1 MPASLVRQASLS
13 RPRSKRKPFSE
24 VGPAFPGDD
33 LFVVG
38 VGASA
43 GGLDACR
50 KLVEA
55 LPPTTAAAWIFVQHL
70 DPAHESLLVSLLTG
84 HTRMTVVQAA
94 DGMLIEREHL
104 YIIAPGT
111 YLAVADGALRS
122 SIPQARHGARLP
134 FDFLLHSLAK
144 EYGPQSA
151 CVVLSGTGADGSLGL
166 KAIKERGGIV
176 IAQDPH
182 EAGSDGMPLSAIA
195 TGAVDLV
202 LPLAKIP
209 DALMEY
215 RRRIPSRDLV
225 DEGSGQ
231 GAGPVWLAA
240 IIELLRT
247 RTDHDFTLYK
257 RGTLERRIERRR
269 AMAAVETHNMAGYIE
284 VLANDP
290 VELELLAKD
299 ILINVTQFFRDPK
312 VFDLLAKTVVP
323 ELVRLHAPG
332 QDIRIWIAGCST
344 GEETYS
350 LAMLFLEEIA
360 TSRRG
365 IKLRVF
371 ASDADPDALA
381 KAREGLYPESIEAD
395 VSPIRL
401 ANFFLKEGSDYRV
414 LPDLR
419 SMMVF
424 TAHDVLV
431 DPPFSRLDM
440 VSCRNLLI
448 YLNPE
453 AQTKVVSLFH
463 FALRDGGILL
473 LGSAETVGKPDGRF
487 EILSKSERIYRHT
500 GHGRSHD
507 VGFSMNS
514 TNAVRIA
521 SRQEQGHAVSRQSA
535 MAELCRRLVIQSHA
549 PATVLIS
556 RDHECIYSV
565 GPTDR
570 YLHVASG
577 PPTQDILAMASQE
590 VRSRLRLAIQRA
602 KQGDARVVVAGGT
615 TVQNGNVVGF
625 KLDVQPVSNDGE
637 EMFLVSFVDVPH
649 PDHQDRKAITGSLE
663 DVPRVA
669 ELESELEATKAELAS
684 VVRSLEIISEDHKV
698 VNEEAL
704 SVNQEYQSTN
714 EELLTSKEELQALN
728 EELTALNSQLQE
740 TLERQRT
747 TSNDLQN
754 VLYSTEVATLFLDMQ
769 LNIRFFT
776 PATRSLFN
784 VLPGDIGRPLRDLS
798 SLAADDDLIADTRT
812 VLATSV
818 PSEREIQAQTGIWF
832 IRRILPY
839 RTEDNRVEGV
849 VITFTDITERKLVK
863 TSLKEAKQL
872 ADQANNAKSRFLAA
886 ASHDLRQPLQAL
898 VLLQG
903 SLANAVEGDV
913 AKKMVERLEHILSS
927 MSGMLNALLDINQ
940 IEAGTVHAELVSFPI
955 GELLDQMKDEFND
968 RTLPSN
974 LIFRVAPCSLLIRS
988 DPHLLMQ
995 VIRNLL
1001 SNAFK
1006 YTKRGRVL
1014 LGCRRRGDRLRIEIW
1029 DTGIGIPN
1037 DELKAIFDEYHQL
1050 DNAARERS
1058 RGLGLGLSIANRL
1071 ADLLGDRITVRSQ
1084 PGKGSVFSIEV
1095 MLGLVETSGPPK
1107 HDDERIGEV
1116 SRPEQNAH
1124 NGSILVIED
1133 DPEVRDLIGSILNA
1147 EGYDAG
1153 TAFDG
1158 VEGLELVLQ
1167 HVVQP
1172 NLILADY
1179 NLPGGMTGLQ
1189 VVASVRKIARWEIPA
1204 IILTGDISLETLRDI
1219 AQGKCLHLHKPVK
1232 VGDLVKAIEGLMDA
1246 SQHSAPPRAIVPA
1259 ARPAGQMSSV
1269 VYIVDDDPHVRTE
1282 IRQTL
1287 EDDGRTVEDYA
1298 SCEAFLEAYKPGREA
1313 CLLVDAYLPGMKGV
1327 DLLKLLHGR
1336 GDRLPAIMITGNS
1349 DVSVAVQAM
1358 KEGASDFIEKPIGTA
1373 ELLESV
1379 GRAFEQSVNSQKL
1392 LAWREAAAN
1401 HISGLTPRQHQ
1412 IMDLVLAGCPSKI
1425 IAADLG
1431 ISQRTVENHRALIM
1445 KKTGSRSLPALTRLA
1460 LAAQLAQNNG
1470 VDKPPSTG

>member
-13 RPRSKRKPFSE
+13 RPRSTRKPLSE
-24 VGPAFPGDD
+24 VGPPARTSG

-43 GGLDACR
+43 GGLEACR

-55 LPPTTAAAWIFVQHL
+55 LPPTTATAWIYVQHL

-84 HTRMTVVQAA
+84 HTRMTVLQAA
-94 DGMLIEREHL
+94 DGMLIEPEHL

-111 YLAVADGALRS
+111 YLSVSDGALRS
-122 SIPQARHGARLP
+122 SLPQARHGARLP
-134 FDFLLHSLAK
+134 FDFLLRSLAK
-144 EYGPQSA
+144 ECGA
-151 CVVLSGTGADGSLGL
+151 RAGCVVLSGTGADGSLGL
-166 KAIKERGGIV
+166 KAIKEQGGIIV
-176 IAQDPH
+176 AQDPH
-182 EAGSDGMPLSAIA
+182 EAAFDGMPLSAIA

-209 DALMEY
+209 EALMEY
-215 RRRIPSRDLV
+215 RRRIRIPDAALEESNK
-225 DEGSGQ
+225 SI
-231 GAGPVWLAA
+231 GPAWLGEVV
-240 IIELLRT
+240 ELLRT

-269 AMAAVETHNMAGYIE
+269 AMAVIETSNMADYIG

-323 ELVRLHAPG
+323 ELVRSHAPG

-360 TSRRG
+360 ASGRG
-365 IKLRVF
+365 IKLQVF
-371 ASDADPDALA
+371 ASDVDPDALI
-381 KAREGLYPESIEAD
+381 KAREGLYPETIEAD
-395 VSPIRL
+395 VSPTRL
-401 ANFFLKEGSDYRV
+401 ANFFLKEGNTYRV
-414 LPDLR
+414 LAELR
-419 SMMVF
+419 SMVVF

-431 DPPFSRLDM
+431 DPPFPRLDM

-453 AQTKVVSLFH
+453 AQTKAVSFFH

-487 EILSKSERIYRHT
+487 EIISKPERIYRHT
-500 GHGRSHD
+500 GHSRSHD

-514 TNAVRIA
+514 TNAGHIA
-521 SRQEQGHAVSRQSA
+521 SRQEQRHAISRQST

-549 PATVLIS
+549 PATVLIN
-556 RDHECIYSV
+556 RDHECIHSV

-577 PPTQDILAMASQE
+577 PPTQDILAMTSLD

-602 KQGDARVVVAGGT
+602 RQANARVVVTGGT
-615 TVQNGNVVGF
+615 TEQNGKVVGF
-625 KLDVQPVSNDGE
+625 KLDVEPVSNDGE
-637 EMFLVSFVDVPH
+637 EMFLVCFVDEPH
-649 PDHQDRKAITGSLE
+649 HDHPDRKAVTTMLE

-669 ELESELEATKAELAS
+669 ELRSELEATKAELAS
-684 VVRSLEIISEDHKV
+684 AIRSLEKISVDHKV

-704 SVNQEYQSTN
+704 SVNEEYQSTN

-784 VLPGDIGRPLRDLS
+784 VLPSDIGRPLGDLK
-798 SLAADDDLIADTRT
+798 SLASDDDILADTQT
-812 VLATSV
+812 VLRTSV
-818 PSEREIQAQTGIWF
+818 PSEREIQTQTGIWF
-832 IRRILPY
+832 VRRILPY
-839 RTEDNRVEGV
+839 RTGDNRVEGV
-849 VITFTDITERKLVK
+849 VITFADITERKLVK
-863 TSLKEAKQL
+863 NSLREAKQL
-872 ADQANNAKSRFLAA
+872 ADRANSAKSRFLAA

-903 SLANAVEGDV
+903 SLANVVQGEV

-940 IEAGTVHAELVSFPI
+940 IEAGTVHAELDSFPI
-955 GELLDQMKDEFND
+955 GELLDQVKDEFND
-968 RTLPSN
+968 SALPSN
-974 LIFRVAPCSLLIRS
+974 LRFRVAPCSLSIRS

-1014 LGCRRRGDRLRIEIW
+1014 LGCRRKGDRLRIEIW
-1029 DTGIGIPN
+1029 DTGIGIPS

-1095 MLGLVETSGPPK
+1095 LLVQPETSAPPK
-1107 HDDERIGEV
+1107 QDGDRVVGV
-1116 SRPEQNAH
+1116 ATPEPNAH

-1133 DPEVRDLIGSILNA
+1133 DPEVRDLIGSMLTA
-1147 EGYDAG
+1147 EGYNAR
-1153 TAFDG
+1153 TASDG

-1167 HVVQP
+1167 HVIQP

-1179 NLPGGMTGLQ
+1179 NLPGGMNGLQ
-1189 VVASVRKIARWEIPA
+1189 VVASVRKIVRREVPA

-1219 AQGKCLHLHKPVK
+1219 AQGRCLHLNKPVK
-1232 VGDLVKAIEGLMDA
+1232 VGDLIKAIEGLMDA
-1246 SQHSAPPRAIVPA
+1246 SRHAGPQRALAPA
-1259 ARPAGQMSSV
+1259 ARPGGQTSTI
-1269 VYIVDDDPHVRTE
+1269 VYIVDDDQYVRTE
-1282 IRQTL
+1282 IRQVL
-1287 EDDGRTVEDYA
+1287 EDDDRTVEDYE

-1327 DLLKLLHGR
+1327 DLLKLLHDR

-1349 DVSVAVQAM
+1349 DVRVAVQAM
-1358 KEGASDFIEKPIGTA
+1358 KEGASDFIEKPIGTT

-1379 GRAFEQSVNSQKL
+1379 GRAFEQSLNSQKL
-1392 LAWREAAAN
+1392 FAWREAAAS

-1460 LAAQLAQNNG
+1460 LAAQLAHANS
-1470 VDKPPSTG
+1470 VDDSPSRD

>member
-1 MPASLVRQASLS
+1 MPASLVRQAGLS
-13 RPRSKRKPFSE
+13 RPRSKRKPLSD
-24 VGPAFPGDD
+24 VDSASPGDG

-70 DPAHESLLVSLLTG
+70 DPAHESLLVSLLAG

-111 YLAVADGALRS
+111 YLSVAGGMLRS

-144 EYGPQSA
+144 EYGPQAA

-166 KAIKERGGIV
+166 KAIKEQGGMI

-209 DALMEY
+209 EALIEH
-215 RRRIPSRDLV
+215 RRRIPGRDAV
-225 DEGSGQ
+225 DKSSSQ

-240 IIELLRT
+240 IIELLRA

-269 AMAAVETHNMAGYIE
+269 AMAAVETRNMAAYTE

-323 ELVRLHAPG
+323 ELVRLQAPG

-350 LAMLFLEEIA
+350 LAMLFREEIA
-360 TSRRG
+360 ASRRS
-365 IKLRVF
+365 IKLQVF

-381 KAREGLYPESIEAD
+381 KAREGLYPETIEAD

-401 ANFFLKEGSDYRV
+401 GNFFLKEGSNYRV
-414 LPDLR
+414 SPDLR
-419 SMMVF
+419 SMVVF
-424 TAHDVLV
+424 TVHDVLV

-453 AQTKVVSLFH
+453 AQIKAVSLFH

-514 TNAVRIA
+514 ANAVRIA

-556 RDHECIYSV
+556 KDHECIYSV

-577 PPTQDILAMASQE
+577 PPTQDILAMAPQD

-602 KQGDARVVVAGGT
+602 KQGNTRVVVAGGT
-615 TVQNGNVVGF
+615 TMQNGSVVGF
-625 KLDVQPVSNDGE
+625 KLDVQPVSSDGE
-637 EMFLVSFVDVPH
+637 EMFLVSFVDDPH
-649 PDHQDRKAITGSLE
+649 QDHHDRKAIAIAPE

-669 ELESELEATKAELAS
+669 ELESELDATKAELANAI
-684 VVRSLEIISEDHKV
+684 RSLEIISEDHKV

-704 SVNQEYQSTN
+704 SVNEEYQSTN

-812 VLATSV
+812 VQATSV

-863 TSLKEAKQL
+863 TSLRKAKQL

-903 SLANAVEGDV
+903 SLANAVESDV

-955 GELLDQMKDEFND
+955 GELLDQMRDEFND
-968 RTLPSN
+968 RTLPSD
-974 LIFRVAPCSLLIRS
+974 LTFRVAPCRLLIRS

-1014 LGCRRRGDRLRIEIW
+1014 LGCRRRGDKLRIEIW

-1050 DNAARERS
+1050 NNAARERS

-1071 ADLLGDRITVRSQ
+1071 ADLLGDQITVRSQ
-1084 PGKGSVFSIEV
+1084 PGKGSVFAIEV
-1095 MLGLVETSGPPK
+1095 MLGPLETSAPPK
-1107 HDDERIGEV
+1107 HDDERITEV
-1116 SRPEQNAH
+1116 SRPESHAR

-1133 DPEVRDLIGSILNA
+1133 DPEVRDLIGLILKA
-1147 EGYDAG
+1147 EGYNVR
-1153 TAFDG
+1153 TASDG
-1158 VEGLELVLQ
+1158 VEGLELVFQ
-1167 HVVQP
+1167 HVIQP

-1179 NLPGGMTGLQ
+1179 NLPGGMNGLQ
-1189 VVASVRKIARWEIPA
+1189 VVASVRKIARWEVPA
-1204 IILTGDISLETLRDI
+1204 IILTGDISLETLRDV
-1219 AQGKCLHLHKPVK
+1219 AQGKCLHLNKPVK
-1232 VGDLVKAIEGLMDA
+1232 VNDLIKAIEGLMDT
-1246 SQHSAPPRAIVPA
+1246 SLHSVAPQALVPV
-1259 ARPAGQMSSV
+1259 ARPAGQASSV
-1269 VYIVDDDPHVRTE
+1269 VYIVDDDPHIRTE

-1287 EDDGRTVEDYA
+1287 EDDGRTVEDYG

-1460 LAAQLAQNNG
+1460 LAAQLAQTNG
-1470 VDKPPSTG
+1470 VDEPPSTG

>member
-1 MPASLVRQASLS
+1 MPASPFRQAGLS
-13 RPRSKRKPFSE
+13 RPRSTRKPLTEHS
-24 VGPAFPGDD
+24 PRARRSD

-50 KLVEA
+50 KLVEG
-55 LPPTTAAAWIFVQHL
+55 LPLATGSAWIFVQHL
-70 DPAHESLLVSLLTG
+70 DPAHESLLVSLLAE
-84 HTRMTVVQAA
+84 HTPMTVLQAT
-94 DGMLIEREHL
+94 DGMLIQPEHL

-111 YLAVADGALRS
+111 YLSVADGALRS
-122 SIPQARHGARLP
+122 TLPPVRHGARLP
-134 FDFLLHSLAK
+134 FDFLLHSLAN
-144 EYGPQSA
+144 EYGSQAA
-151 CVVLSGTGADGSLGL
+151 CVVLSGSGADGSLGL
-166 KAIKERGGIV
+166 KTIEEQGGIV

-202 LPLAKIP
+202 LPVAKIP
-209 DALMEY
+209 EALMEY
-215 RRRIPSRDLV
+215 RRRIPNR
-225 DEGSGQ
+225 EIAAGASGQ
-231 GAGPVWLAA
+231 DAGQVWLPT

-269 AMAAVETHNMAGYIE
+269 AMATVETQNMASYIE
-284 VLANDP
+284 VLANDS

-323 ELVRLHAPG
+323 ELVRLHTPG

-350 LAMLFLEEIA
+350 LAMLLLEEITA
-360 TSRRG
+360 SRRG
-365 IKLRVF
+365 IKLQVF

-381 KAREGLYPESIEAD
+381 KAREGLYPETIEAD
-395 VSPIRL
+395 VSSTRL
-401 ANFFLKEGSDYRV
+401 ANFFVKEGTSYRV
-414 LPDLR
+414 SPALR
-419 SMMVF
+419 SMVVF
-424 TAHDVLV
+424 IVHDVLV

-440 VSCRNLLI
+440 VSCRNVLI

-453 AQTKVVSLFH
+453 AQTQVISLFH
-463 FALRDGGILL
+463 FALRDGGALL
-473 LGSAETVGKPDGRF
+473 LGSAETVGKPDARF
-487 EILSKSERIYRHT
+487 EIISKSERVYRNT
-500 GHGRSHD
+500 GHGKLHD

-521 SRQEQGHAVSRQSA
+521 SRQEQGHVVSRQSA
-535 MAELCRRLVIQSHA
+535 LAELCRRLVIQSHA
-549 PATVLIS
+549 PAAVLID
-556 RDHECIYSV
+556 RNHECVYSV

-570 YLHVASG
+570 YLHVVSG
-577 PPTQDILAMASQE
+577 SPTQDIMAMTSHD

-602 KQGDARVVVAGGT
+602 KQGNVRVVVAGGKT
-615 TVQNGNVVGF
+615 QQNGHVVDF
-625 KLDVQPVSNDGE
+625 KLDVQPVLDGGE
-637 EMFLVSFVDVPH
+637 ELFLVCFVDHPH
-649 PDHQDRKAITGSLE
+649 NDYQETKANTISLE
-663 DVPRVA
+663 DAPRVA

-684 VVRSLEIISEDHKV
+684 TIRSLEIISEDHKV

-704 SVNQEYQSTN
+704 SVNEEYQSTN

-728 EELTALNSQLQE
+728 EELTALNIQLQE

-776 PATRSLFN
+776 PATRSLFSF
-784 VLPGDIGRPLRDLS
+784 LPGDVGRPLRDLS
-798 SLAADDDLIADTRT
+798 SLAADDDLTADTKI
-812 VLATSV
+812 VLMTSV
-818 PSEREIQAQTGIWF
+818 PFEREIQAQTGTWF

-863 TSLKEAKQL
+863 ASLREAKQL

-903 SLANAVEGDV
+903 SLANAVEGDA

-940 IEAGTVHAELVSFPI
+940 IEAGTVHAELDSFPI
-955 GELLDQMKDEFND
+955 GELLDQIKDEFND
-968 RTLPSN
+968 RALPSD
-974 LIFRVAPCSLLIRS
+974 LTFRVAPCNLLIRS

-1014 LGCRRRGDRLRIEIW
+1014 LGCRRRGNRLRIEIW

-1037 DELKAIFDEYHQL
+1037 DALKAIFDEYHQL

-1095 MLGLVETSGPPK
+1095 ALAPPETSAHATQDSELLAETAKPK
-1107 HDDERIGEV
+1107 K
-1116 SRPEQNAH
+1116 SAH
-1124 NGSILVIED
+1124 NGSILVVED
-1133 DPEVRDLIGSILNA
+1133 DPELRDLIGSVLEV
-1147 EGYDAG
+1147 EGYGVA
-1153 TAFDG
+1153 TASDG
-1158 VEGLELVLQ
+1158 VEGLDLVLR
-1167 HVVQP
+1167 HILQP
-1172 NLILADY
+1172 DLILADY
-1179 NLPGGMTGLQ
+1179 NLPGGMNGLE
-1189 VVASVRKIARWEIPA
+1189 VVASVRKIARRELPA

-1219 AQGKCLHLHKPVK
+1219 AQGKCLHLNKPAK
-1232 VGDLVKAIEGLMDA
+1232 VRDLVRAIEGLMESSSRSEPPQKLA
-1246 SQHSAPPRAIVPA
+1246 AVAPSSGLMP
-1259 ARPAGQMSSV
+1259 SV
-1269 VYIVDDDPHVRTE
+1269 VFIVDDDKYVRAE
-1282 IRQTL
+1282 IRQVL
-1287 EDDGRTVEDYA
+1287 EDDGRTVEDYE
-1298 SCEAFLEAYKPGREA
+1298 SCEAFLESYKPGRAA

-1327 DLLKLLHGR
+1327 DLLKLLHDR
-1336 GDRLPAIMITGNS
+1336 CDRLPAIMITGNS
-1349 DVSVAVQAM
+1349 DVGVAVQAM
-1358 KEGASDFIEKPIGTA
+1358 KAGASDFIEKPIGTN

-1379 GRAFEQSVNSQKL
+1379 GRAFEQSENSQKL
-1392 LAWREAAAN
+1392 FAWREAAAN
-1401 HISGLTPRQHQ
+1401 HISGLTPRQRE

-1460 LAAQLAQNNG
+1460 LAAQSVRSNI
-1470 VDKPPSTG
+1470 VDEPPGG

>member
-1 MPASLVRQASLS
+1 MP
-13 RPRSKRKPFSE
+13 E
-24 VGPAFPGDD
+24 IGPPARESD

-50 KLVEA
+50 RLVEG

-70 DPAHESLLVSLLTG
+70 DPAHESSLVSLLAG

-111 YLAVADGALRS
+111 YLSVADGVLRS
-122 SIPQARHGARLP
+122 SLPQARHGARLP
-134 FDFLLHSLAK
+134 YDFLLHSLAK
-144 EYGPQSA
+144 EYGPRAA

-166 KAIKERGGIV
+166 KAIKEQGGII

-195 TGAVDLV
+195 TGAVDWV
-202 LPLAKIP
+202 LPLTKIP
-209 DALMEY
+209 AALLEY
-215 RRRIPSRDLV
+215 WRRIPNRGLNDG
-225 DEGSGQ
+225 DSGL
-231 GAGPVWLAA
+231 GAEPAWLAT

-269 AMAAVETHNMAGYIE
+269 AMAAVETRDMAGYIE

-290 VELELLAKD
+290 AELELLAKD

-312 VFDLLAKTVVP
+312 VFDLLASTVVP
-323 ELVRLHAPG
+323 ELVRNHAPG

-350 LAMLFLEEIA
+350 LAMLFLEEIEA
-360 TSRRG
+360 SRRS

-371 ASDADPDALA
+371 ASDADLVTLA
-381 KAREGLYPESIEAD
+381 KAREGLYPVTIEAD

-401 ANFFLKEGSDYRV
+401 ATFFVREGSNYRV

-419 SMMVF
+419 SMVVF

-440 VSCRNLLI
+440 VLCRNLLI

-463 FALRDGGILL
+463 FALRDAGILL

-577 PPTQDILAMASQE
+577 PPTQDILAMASQD

-602 KQGDARVVVAGGT
+602 RQGNGRVVVAGGT

-637 EMFLVSFVDVPH
+637 EMFLVSFVDDPH
-649 PDHQDRKAITGSLE
+649 HGHQKRKSIAITPE

-669 ELESELEATKAELAS
+669 DPESELEATKAELAS
-684 VVRSLEIISEDHKV
+684 AIRSLEIISEDHKV

-704 SVNQEYQSTN
+704 SVNEEYQSTN

-754 VLYSTEVATLFLDMQ
+754 VLYSTEVATLFLDTQ

-784 VLPGDIGRPLRDLS
+784 VLPGDIGRPLKDLS
-798 SLAADDDLIADTRT
+798 SLATDDDLLADTRT
-812 VLATSV
+812 VLRTSV

-832 IRRILPY
+832 VRRILPY
-839 RTEDNRVEGV
+839 RTEDNRVGGV
-849 VITFTDITERKLVK
+849 VITLTDTTERKLVRN
-863 TSLKEAKQL
+863 SLREAKQI
-872 ADQANNAKSRFLAA
+872 ADRANAAKSRFLAA

-903 SLANAVEGDV
+903 SLAKEVENES
-913 AKKMVERLEHILSS
+913 AREMVERLDHILSS
-927 MSGMLNALLDINQ
+927 MSGMLDALLDINQ
-940 IEAGTVHAELVSFPI
+940 IEAGTVHAELISFPI
-955 GELLDQMKDEFND
+955 GDLLSQLKDEFHHHA
-968 RTLPSN
+968 LPSE
-974 LIFRVAPCSLLIRS
+974 IKFRAAPCRLLVRS
-988 DPHLLMQ
+988 DPHLLIQ
-995 VIRNLL
+995 VLRNLL
-1001 SNAFK
+1001 SNALK
-1006 YTKRGRVL
+1006 YTRRGKVL
-1014 LGCRRRGDRLRIEIW
+1014 LGCRRRGDMLRIEIW

-1050 DNAARERS
+1050 DNSARERS

-1071 ADLLGDRITVRSQ
+1071 ADLLGDRISVRSQ

-1095 MLGLVETSGPPK
+1095 MLGSLETSGPPK
-1107 HDDERIGEV
+1107 RDDERIDEA
-1116 SRPEQNAH
+1116 SRPEPNAH

-1133 DPEVRDLIGSILNA
+1133 DPEVRGLIGSILRA
-1147 EGYDAG
+1147 EGYNAG
-1153 TAFDG
+1153 TASDG
-1158 VEGLELVLQ
+1158 VEALEFVSQ
-1167 HVVQP
+1167 HVIQP

-1179 NLPGGMTGLQ
+1179 NLPGGMNGLQ
-1189 VVASVRKIARWEIPA
+1189 VVASIRKIARWEVPA

-1219 AQGKCLHLHKPVK
+1219 GQGKCLHLNKPVK
-1232 VGDLVKAIEGLMDA
+1232 VGDLVKAIEGLIADFRLATLPQTLA
-1246 SQHSAPPRAIVPA
+1246 SGIESVREIA
-1259 ARPAGQMSSV
+1259 SV
-1269 VYIVDDDPHVRTE
+1269 VYVVDDDRYLREE
-1282 IRQTL
+1282 IRCVL
-1287 EDDGRTVEDYA
+1287 EDDGRIVEDYE
-1298 SCEAFLEAYKPGREA
+1298 SCEAFLEAYQPGREA
-1313 CLLVDAYLPGMKGV
+1313 CLLIDAYLPGMKGL
-1327 DLLKLLHGR
+1327 DLLKHLHNR
-1336 GDRLPAIMITGNS
+1336 DDHLPAIMITGNS
-1349 DVSVAVQAM
+1349 DVRVAVQAM
-1358 KEGASDFIEKPIGTA
+1358 KAGASDFIEKPIGPI
-1373 ELLESV
+1373 ELLECV
-1379 GRAFEQSVNSQKL
+1379 ARAFEQLLSSHKL
-1392 LAWREAAAN
+1392 FAWREAAAN
-1401 HISGLTPRQHQ
+1401 QILELTPRQHQ
-1412 IMDLVLAGCPSKI
+1412 VMDLVLAGRPSKV

-1445 KKTGSRSLPALTRLA
+1445 KKTGSKSLPALTRLA
-1460 LAAQLAQNNG
+1460 LAAQSAQLKD
-1470 VDKPPSTG
+1470 VE